1 MNERET
7 VMPKRPLRRVVVCTI
22 LSLLLAGGAMARQK
36 LYVLDSAKDT
46 VTVVDVA
53 TSRILGSI
61 VVGAQPHGVA
71 APASRDVLYVSAE
84 GEDLLV
90 KIDPQKDV
98 VLARYPV
105 GGRPN
110 EIEIT
115 SDGRLIY
122 VPALR
127 DGVYEVFD
135 TRQEKIVARIPTD
148 GFPHNAVVSPDDRFV
163 YLSPMDR
170 GDYTVEQIES
180 AGLPT
185 SLNEK
190 LYLVD
195 TGNQSVLATVPLAD
209 APRPIVV
216 HPSGDRLFVNRDG
229 LLGFE
234 VVDLA
239 ERRVVATAHYE
250 LSREERATPSRSHG
264 IGVTPDGSEVWSTDI
279 NNAAVHVFD
288 VGEREPKE
296 IARLST
302 GRTPLWLTV
311 APDGD
316 SVFVANTADDT
327 VSVFDV
333 ETKTERSR
341 IQMAEGSAPKRM
353 LVVDVPETDRA
364 STGR

>member
-1 MNERET
+1 MKDR
-7 VMPKRPLRRVVVCTI
+7 KHI
-22 LSLLLAGGAMARQK
+22 LPHQPSRLLAASATLVLLLAGAADAHQK

-53 TSRILGSI
+53 SSRILGHI
-61 VVGAQPHGVA
+61 TVGAQPHGVA
-71 APASRDVLYVSAE
+71 SPASQDVLYVSIE

-90 KIDPQKDV
+90 KIDPMKDV
-98 VLARYPV
+98 VLARYTV

-122 VPALR
+122 VPSLR

-135 TRQEKIVARIPTD
+135 TRQEKIIARIPTD
-148 GFPHNAVVSPDDRFV
+148 GFPHNAVVSPDNRFV

-170 GDYTVEQIES
+170 GEYTAEQIEG

-185 SLNEK
+185 TLNEK
-190 LYLVD
+190 LYVVD
-195 TGNQSVLATVPLAD
+195 TGTQTVLATVPLAD
-209 APRPIVV
+209 APRPIAV

-234 VVDLA
+234 VVDLG
-239 ERRVVATAHYE
+239 ERRVVATARYE
-250 LSREERATPSRSHG
+250 LTREERATPSRSHG
-264 IGVTPDGSEVWSTDI
+264 IGVTPDGKEVWSTDI

-288 VGEREPKE
+288 VSEQEPKE
-296 IARLST
+296 IARLPT

-311 APDGD
+311 APDGAT
-316 SVFVANTADDT
+316 VFVANTADD
-327 VSVFDV
+327 SISAFD
-333 ETKTERSR
+333 TASKTERTR
-341 IQMAEGSAPKRM
+341 IQMAKGAAPKRM
-353 LVVDVPETDRA
+353 LVVDVPEGDGA
-364 STGR
+364 STER